1 MTASLTGNSFHS
13 ARCHYKLN
21 VSSTWWMALSA
32 KIYFDQVSAL
42 FCVTLWLSPFS
53 LSSLLF
59 LHSVSAKMTPL
70 RTLLFCLSYSRQ
82 AQCLSV
88 ICRSRPW
95 AMWLRVPVCARV
107 WMREKK
113 RKKRKEKKDIDPG
126 YIQSVSQAEWLI
138 GALQS
143 DLKQGEHTQSYSS
156 RSNSSAITE
165 A

>member
-113 RKKRKEKKDIDPG
+113 RKKEKKRKERHWSWLHSISQPSRVIDW
-126 YIQSVSQAEWLI
+126 SSAEWPKTRRTYAELF
-138 GALQS
+138 
-143 DLKQGEHTQSYSS
+143 
-156 RSNSSAITE
+156 
-165 A
+165 